1 MNAYIVDDNPND
13 RQVLKR
19 LLAKYQNDLSI
30 VGEAE
35 GVNQAYDYLAFNT
48 PDVVFLDIQLQDG
61 LGFDLLL
68 KLKTIKFKVIFTTS
82 HDEYAIRAIKFSAL
96 DYLLKPLDQDQLDTV
111 IAKLLKES
119 DDLLYFKKIEELLSN
134 INEFSKIALPSA
146 NSIRFIPI
154 ENIIR
159 CEADCNYTWFFLKS
173 GEKILVSRSLK
184 EYDELLEPLHFFRV
198 HQSHLIN
205 LKYVAAFNK
214 SDGGVFVMDDHAEI
228 IVARR
233 RKDQLLA
240 LLMK

>member
-19 LLAKYQNDLSI
+19 LLAKYHNDLSI

-119 DDLLYFKKIEELLSN
+119 EDLLYFKKIEELLSN

-214 SDGGVFVMDDHAEI
+214 SDGGVLVMDDHAEI

>member
-1 MNAYIVDDNPND
+1 MKAYIVDDNPND
-13 RQVLKR
+13 RQVLKQ
-19 LLAKYQNDLSI
+19 LLANYHDHI
-30 VGEAE
+30 AIAGEAE
-35 GVNQAYDYLAFNT
+35 SVNEAYNYLTLNT

-61 LGFDLLL
+61 LGFDLL
-68 KLKTIKFKVIFTTS
+68 IKITNINFKVIFTTS

-96 DYLLKPLDQDQLDTV
+96 DYLLKPLDQNQFESA
-111 IAKLLKES
+111 IARLLKEC
-119 DDLLYFKKIEELLSN
+119 DDTVYFRKIEALLGN
-134 INEFSKIALPSA
+134 INEFNKIALPSA

-214 SDGGVFVMDDHAEI
+214 SDGGVVVMDDHAEI
-228 IVARR
+228 MVARR

>member
-13 RQVLKR
+13 RQVLKQ

-214 SDGGVFVMDDHAEI
+214 SDGGVLVMDDHAEI